1 MDPGRRSWGGG
12 PSPRREKSP
21 ALLPAVRN
29 QEGRR
34 GFQPVRRE
42 EHFRRPGR
50 TCRGARGVASG
61 VPEAGVSRALGGQS
75 PAGGGMAKALTSRRA
90 PGDPVAEPGLGKKVA
105 RKKSKKRR
113 FWKSRGREAS
123 KTPGCGPGVAVVRPP
138 KAPEDFSRNWR
149 ALQRLLKQ
157 KTQAPEKPLVTSQ
170 TDSKKQPGIIQPN
183 RKVVP
188 DKAKRSDTG
197 PETAAPADRRAPPPR
212 TEVSRAGHDG
222 KGAEKRTNDDTSPK
236 GGDAK
241 RKKRKAKEAT
251 VALTPVVPTE
261 EDIWFDDVDPAD
273 VEAAL
278 GPEAARIAR
287 KRLGQSESSIALVKE
302 QAFGGLTRA
311 LAIDCEMVGVGP
323 KGEESVAARVS
334 VVNQHGKC
342 VYDKCIKPTQ
352 PVTDYRTAVSGMRPE
367 NLKQG
372 ENFEVVQKEVADM
385 LKGRILVGHAL
396 HNDLKVLF
404 LDHPKKKIR
413 DTQKYKPFKSQV
425 KIQDA
430 QVAMRL
436 YVLVK
441 KEWES
446 SAQDRR
452 PTAPIPD
459 SRSTS
464 RPQAVVTT
472 HKTARVSP

>member
-1 MDPGRRSWGGG
+1 
-12 PSPRREKSP
+12 
-21 ALLPAVRN
+21 
-29 QEGRR
+29 
-34 GFQPVRRE
+34 
-42 EHFRRPGR
+42 
-50 TCRGARGVASG
+50 
-61 VPEAGVSRALGGQS
+61 
-75 PAGGGMAKALTSRRA
+75 MAKALTSRRA
-90 PGDPVAEPGLGKKVA
+90 PGEPVAEPGLGKKVA
-105 RKKSKKRR
+105 RKKSRKRR

-123 KTPGCGPGVAVVRPP
+123 KTPGCGPGVALVRPP

-157 KTQAPEKPLVTSQ
+157 KTQAPEKPLVLSP

-188 DKAKRSDTG
+188 DEAKRSETG
-197 PETAAPADRRAPPPR
+197 PETVAPAATGGSGPSVPPVDRKAPAPR
-212 TEVSRAGHDG
+212 TEVSRAGHNG
-222 KGAEKRTNDDTSPK
+222 KRAEKRTNDDTSPK
-236 GGDAK
+236 GGDTK
-241 RKKRKAKEAT
+241 RKKWKAKEVT
-251 VALTPVVPTE
+251 VALTPAVPTE

-273 VEAAL
+273 IEAAL

-311 LAIDCEMVGVGP
+311 LAMDCEMVGVGP
-323 KGEESVAARVS
+323 KGEESIAARVS
-334 VVNQHGKC
+334 IVNQYGKC
-342 VYDKCIKPTQ
+342 VYDKCVKPTQ
-352 PVTDYRTAVSGMRPE
+352 PVTDYRTAVSGIRPE

-385 LKGRILVGHAL
+385 LKGRVLVGHAL

-446 SAQDRR
+446 LAQDRR
-452 PTAPIPD
+452 PTAPVPD
-459 SRSTS
+459 SHSTS

-472 HKTARVSP
+472 HKTARVCP

>member
-1 MDPGRRSWGGG
+1 
-12 PSPRREKSP
+12 
-21 ALLPAVRN
+21 
-29 QEGRR
+29 
-34 GFQPVRRE
+34 
-42 EHFRRPGR
+42 
-50 TCRGARGVASG
+50 
-61 VPEAGVSRALGGQS
+61 
-75 PAGGGMAKALTSRRA
+75 MAKAPTSRRA

-105 RKKSKKRR
+105 RKKSRKRR

-157 KTQAPEKPLVTSQ
+157 KTQAPEKPLVISQ
-170 TDSKKQPGIIQPN
+170 TDSKIQPGIIQPN
-183 RKVVP
+183 RKVDP
-188 DKAKRSDTG
+188 DKAKRSETG
-197 PETAAPADRRAPPPR
+197 PETAAPAATGGSGPSVPPAGRKAPAPC

-236 GGDAK
+236 GGDTK
-241 RKKRKAKEAT
+241 RKKWKAKEVT
-251 VALTPVVPTE
+251 VALTPALPTE

-273 VEAAL
+273 IEAAL

-287 KRLGQSESSIALVKE
+287 KRLGQSESSITLAKE

-311 LAIDCEMVGVGP
+311 LAMDCEMVGVGP
-323 KGEESVAARVS
+323 KGEESIAARVS
-334 VVNQHGKC
+334 IVNQYGKC
-342 VYDKCIKPTQ
+342 VYDKCIKPSQ
-352 PVTDYRTAVSGMRPE
+352 PVTDYRTAVSGIRPE

-452 PTAPIPD
+452 PTAPVPD
-459 SRSTS
+459 SHSTS

>member
-1 MDPGRRSWGGG
+1 
-12 PSPRREKSP
+12 
-21 ALLPAVRN
+21 
-29 QEGRR
+29 
-34 GFQPVRRE
+34 
-42 EHFRRPGR
+42 
-50 TCRGARGVASG
+50 
-61 VPEAGVSRALGGQS
+61 
-75 PAGGGMAKALTSRRA
+75 MAKALTSRRA

-425 KIQDA
+425 KSGRPSLKLLAERILGIRVQQAEHCSIQDA

>member
-1 MDPGRRSWGGG
+1 
-12 PSPRREKSP
+12 
-21 ALLPAVRN
+21 
-29 QEGRR
+29 
-34 GFQPVRRE
+34 
-42 EHFRRPGR
+42 
-50 TCRGARGVASG
+50 
-61 VPEAGVSRALGGQS
+61 
-75 PAGGGMAKALTSRRA
+75 MAKALTSRRA
-90 PGDPVAEPGLGKKVA
+90 PGEPVAEPGLGKKVA
-105 RKKSKKRR
+105 RTKSRKRR
-113 FWKSRGREAS
+113 FWKSRGPEAS

-157 KTQAPEKPLVTSQ
+157 KTQAPEKPLVISQ
-170 TDSKKQPGIIQPN
+170 TDSKKQPGMIQPN

-188 DKAKRSDTG
+188 DKAKRSETG
-197 PETAAPADRRAPPPR
+197 PETAAPAATGGSGPSVPPADRKAPAPR

-241 RKKRKAKEAT
+241 RKKWKAKEAT
-251 VALTPVVPTE
+251 VALTPAVPTE

-273 VEAAL
+273 IEAAL
-278 GPEAARIAR
+278 GPEAAQIAR

-323 KGEESVAARVS
+323 EGEESIAARVS
-334 VVNQHGKC
+334 IVNQYGKC

-352 PVTDYRTAVSGMRPE
+352 PVTDYRTAVSGIRPE

-425 KIQDA
+425 KSGRPSLKLLAERILGVRVQQAEHCSIQDA

-459 SRSTS
+459 SHSTS
-464 RPQAVVTT
+464 RPQAFVTT
-472 HKTARVSP
+472 HKTARVSPWRQLC

>member
-1 MDPGRRSWGGG
+1 
-12 PSPRREKSP
+12 
-21 ALLPAVRN
+21 
-29 QEGRR
+29 
-34 GFQPVRRE
+34 
-42 EHFRRPGR
+42 
-50 TCRGARGVASG
+50 
-61 VPEAGVSRALGGQS
+61 
-75 PAGGGMAKALTSRRA
+75 MAKALTSRRA
-90 PGDPVAEPGLGKKVA
+90 PGEPVAEPGLGKKVA
-105 RKKSKKRR
+105 RKKSRKRR

-123 KTPGCGPGVAVVRPP
+123 QTPGCGPGVAVVRPP

-157 KTQAPEKPLVTSQ
+157 KTQAPEKPLVISQ

-188 DKAKRSDTG
+188 DKAKRSETG
-197 PETAAPADRRAPPPR
+197 PETAAPAATGGSGPSVPPADRKAPAPH

-236 GGDAK
+236 GGDTK
-241 RKKRKAKEAT
+241 RKKRKAKEVT
-251 VALTPVVPTE
+251 VALTPAVPTE

-273 VEAAL
+273 IEAAL

-287 KRLGQSESSIALVKE
+287 KRLGQSKSSIALVKE

-352 PVTDYRTAVSGMRPE
+352 PVTDYRTAVSGIRPE

-459 SRSTS
+459 SHSSS